1 MRSPFIKKMQYNWT
15 WHYGA
20 RVTNHISFP
29 ILKLHFIFFTLFF
42 RLFFFFLGIT
52 AAPACAVAMVT
63 SSNHK
68 KRSCHRRLLFHQ
80 SCFFLLFFFVITG
93 VPASA
98 VTMVTERLP
107 PRPHSPLPGSWPLTR
122 RSVTATTLN
131 YNLATPFPARSRSR
145 SHMPIPS
152 HRKRKILVCAV
163 CKVHEV
169 DFDWTV

>member
-1 MRSPFIKKMQYNWT
+1 MQYNWT

-29 ILKLHFIFFTLFF
+29 ILKLHFIFFTPFF

-68 KRSCHRRLLFHQ
+68 KVMSPASTL
-80 SCFFLLFFFVITG
+80 SPIMFFLLFFFVITG